1 MTDVVLTFNSRICG
15 GILVLGA
22 FAGALGLSP
31 MSNLQAALLL
41 LVCVM
46 LATASRTDFS
56 EHRVIVPLCSKKHGT
71 SPQLYRERQRDG
83 EDRKTERTER
93 QRERDSEPGRNRGA
107 GRSKERARAK
117 VQRSKPTLNW
127 RS

>member
-1 MTDVVLTFNSRICG
+1 MTDVELTFNSRICG

-46 LATASRTDFS
+46 LTTAVRRGSGLYPFITGS
-56 EHRVIVPLCSKKHGT
+56 GALGLGSMIGT
-71 SPQLYRERQRDG
+71 GLRPEVLG
-83 EDRKTERTER
+83 WL
-93 QRERDSEPGRNRGA
+93 G
-107 GRSKERARAK
+107 
-117 VQRSKPTLNW
+117 
-127 RS
+127 